1 MFFRNIV
8 VAASAAV
15 VVGTPAAAQPAAQA
29 LPAGARDTLAA
40 AVVTATRLTVATVAP
55 TATTTVLRGDDLRTQ
70 GITRVADALRLVPG
84 TTLVSSG
91 SLGSQTSLFMRG
103 GNSSYVR
110 VLVDGV
116 PLNDAGGFIDLA
128 NFTTDNIDRIE
139 VVRGPAS
146 VLYGSEAVTGVI
158 QLFTKRGAGPAS
170 WRALAGGGTH
180 GTRRAELGISGGTN
194 AMQYS
199 LTGAH
204 HATNGMLAFNN
215 AFTTDVLSGTL
226 RVAPDGHTDVQLAGR
241 WSAASFHYP
250 TDYTGA
256 ISDRNAEQADHRF
269 TISADVGRQLSR
281 RVELRALLTSNEF
294 LPRSNDGP
302 DTPADT
308 LGFYGFFSRST
319 RTRRAA
325 DVRANVRLAARSTLT
340 VGTEFA
346 RDRERSTSVSL
357 SEFGPSAGTFDAAR
371 HNTGLYA
378 QVAGD
383 ATGHVSYAV
392 GARRDDNSAFGL
404 FTTSRA
410 SVAWLAGSSARL
422 RAAAGTAFKAPSFF
436 ENFATGYV
444 TGNAALR
451 PERSRS
457 VEFGFDTFLMDG
469 KMTVSGALF
478 RQQFRDIIQY
488 SGTAPAPG
496 APNYFNVAAADANG
510 IELSALLR
518 ATKRVTLGASWS
530 WTDTRV
536 AEAGFDSTS
545 GASYVEG
552 ERLVRRP
559 PLTVTAT
566 AAWRNEA
573 GDNLRITATRVGD
586 RGDRDFAAYPVTA
599 ITMPAYVKVDA
610 SVVIRVPMRNDLAL
624 VARADNLLDARYQE
638 IARFQAPPRTV
649 FAGLR
654 LGR

>member
-1 MFFRNIV
+1 MFFRIIV
-8 VAASAAV
+8 AAASAAV
-15 VVGTPAAAQPAAQA
+15 VVGTPAAAQSAGQA
-29 LPAGARDTLAA
+29 LGAGARDTLAT
-40 AVVTATRLTVATVAP
+40 AVVTATRLAVATIAP
-55 TATTTVLRGDDLRTQ
+55 TSTTTVLRGDDLRAQ

-84 TTLVSSG
+84 TTIVSSG

-116 PLNDAGGFIDLA
+116 PVNDAGGFIDLA

-158 QLFTKRGAGPAS
+158 QLFTRSGAGPAS

-180 GTRRAELGISGGTN
+180 GTRRSEVGLSGGSK
-194 AMQYS
+194 AIRYALVGS
-199 LTGAH
+199 H
-204 HATNGMLAFNN
+204 HATNGMSAFNN
-215 AFTTDVLSGTL
+215 AFTTDVLSGAL
-226 RVAPDGHTDVQLAGR
+226 RLSPDVRTVVQFAGR

-269 TISADVGRQLSR
+269 TISADVGRQASR

-340 VGTEFA
+340 VGAEFA

-357 SEFGPSAGTFDAAR
+357 SEFGPSAGSFDAAR
-371 HNTGLYA
+371 YNKGLYA
-378 QVAGD
+378 QAVGD
-383 ATGHVSYAV
+383 ATDRVSYSV
-392 GARRDDNSAFGL
+392 GARRDGNSAFGV

-410 SVAWLAGSSARL
+410 SVAWLAGSSARV
-422 RAAAGTAFKAPSFF
+422 RAAVGTAFKAPSFF

-451 PERSRS
+451 PEQSQS
-457 VEFGFDTFLMDG
+457 MEVGFDAFQMDG
-469 KMTVSGALF
+469 RMTVSGALF
-478 RQQFRDIIQY
+478 HQQFRDIIQY

-496 APNYFNVAAADANG
+496 APNYFNLAAADANG
-510 IELSALLR
+510 VELSASVR
-518 ATKRVTLGASWS
+518 VNARVTFGTSYS

-536 AEAGFDSTS
+536 TEPGFDTTS

-559 PLTVTAT
+559 PHTVTAT
-566 AAWRNEA
+566 AAWRNAA
-573 GDNLRITATRVGD
+573 GDDLRITATRVGA
-586 RGDRDFAAYPVTA
+586 RADRDFAAYPVTA

-610 SVVIRVPMRNDLAL
+610 SAVVRLSPRNDLAL
-624 VARADNLLDARYQE
+624 VVRVDNLLGERYE
-638 IARFQAPPRTV
+638 EVARFQAPPRTV
-649 FAGLR
+649 FAGLQLR
-654 LGR
+654 R